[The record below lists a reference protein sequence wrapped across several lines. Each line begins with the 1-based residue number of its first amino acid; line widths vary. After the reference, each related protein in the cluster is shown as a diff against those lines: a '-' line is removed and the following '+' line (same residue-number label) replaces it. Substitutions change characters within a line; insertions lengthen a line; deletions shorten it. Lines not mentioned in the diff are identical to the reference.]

1 MWLLLFLYC
10 LKMRVLFFGD
20 IVGEQAVDQLV
31 TDIPRWRQE
40 HSIDLVIANM
50 ENAIVSHPEDL
61 WGGFGIS
68 LDVITRLTEAGVD
81 VLTGGNHSWDAP
93 HTDAVMAYPK
103 IVRPGNV
110 TNDLPGRGH
119 ITLEV
124 NGELVTVVNLIG
136 DTAAGK
142 RYHTQRPFD
151 HFQAQTFSENSLI
164 IIDYHANT
172 PIEKWS
178 LARVL
183 DGQVMAIMGTH
194 THEPTLNLYRLPQK
208 TFFVTDVGMNGPT
221 GGVLGMGNRY
231 FLSKENQPDAP
242 VDFDLAPGPLQLGA
256 VIFDNQSGEI
266 VRLCDRN
273 WPGDLL

>member
-1 MWLLLFLYC
+1 
-10 LKMRVLFFGD
+10 MRTLFFGD
-20 IVGEQAVDQLV
+20 IVGEQAVNQLT
-31 TDIPRWRQE
+31 TDIPRWREE
-40 HSIDLVIANM
+40 HHIDLVIANV

-61 WGGFGIS
+61 WGGFGVS
-68 LDVITRLTEAGVD
+68 LDVVTQLTEAGVD

-93 HTDAVMAYPK
+93 NTDAVMAHAK
-103 IVRPGNV
+103 VVRPGNV

-142 RYHTQRPFD
+142 RYQTQRPFD
-151 HFQAQTFSENSLI
+151 YFQDQTFPENSSI
-164 IIDYHANT
+164 IIDHHANT

-194 THEPTLNLYRLPQK
+194 THEATLNLYRLNQG
-208 TFFVTDVGMNGPT
+208 TFFVTDVGMNGPA

-231 FLSKENQPDAP
+231 FLSKEKQPDAP
-242 VDFDLAPGPLQLGA
+242 VDFDLASGPLQLGA
-256 VIFDNQSGEI
+256 VIFDSQSGEV

-273 WPGDLL
+273 WPSNTQLSVA

>member
-1 MWLLLFLYC
+1 
-10 LKMRVLFFGD
+10 MRTLFFGD
-20 IVGEQAVDQLV
+20 IVGEQTVDQL
-31 TDIPRWRQE
+31 TIDIPRWREE
-40 HSIDLVIANM
+40 HAINLVIANV
-50 ENAIVSHPEDL
+50 ENATLSHPEDL

-68 LDVITRLTEAGVD
+68 LDVVTRLTEAGVD

-93 HTDAVMAYPK
+93 NTDNVMTHPRM
-103 IVRPGNV
+103 VRPGNV

-124 NGELVTVVNLIG
+124 GGKLITVVNLMG

-142 RYHTQRPFD
+142 RYQTQRPFD
-151 HFQAQTFSENSLI
+151 YFQEQTFPDDSLI
-164 IIDYHANT
+164 IVDYHANT
-172 PIEKWS
+172 PLEKWS
-178 LARVL
+178 LARIL

-231 FLSKENQPDAP
+231 FLSKEKQPSAHI
-242 VDFDLAPGPLQLGA
+242 DFDLAPGPLQLGA
-256 VIFDNQSGEI
+256 VIFDSQSGEI
-266 VRLCDRN
+266 VRLCDHN
-273 WPGDLL
+273 WRGDPLLS